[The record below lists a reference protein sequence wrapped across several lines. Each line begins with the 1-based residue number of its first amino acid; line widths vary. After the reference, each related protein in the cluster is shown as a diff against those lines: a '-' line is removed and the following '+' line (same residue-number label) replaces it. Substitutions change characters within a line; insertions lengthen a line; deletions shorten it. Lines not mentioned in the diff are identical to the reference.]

1 MMKADEQAADVGQT
15 LKLVGQC
22 MYRSEQ
28 SGIYYGLIKRSGKQI
43 RKSLRT
49 TDKALAKRRLAD
61 LQSKVSRLN
70 VGESTKVTFE
80 GLAQRWHE
88 STAGATKPSSH
99 HRQGTV
105 INSLNKFFGAALVRS
120 LGKVHVEAWAAQ
132 RGGIAAGRTFNYE
145 RQVLIRILDYA
156 AREGLILENPA
167 RVIKRQKQ
175 GRSTAVIPTKAQF
188 KTLIGAIRDLK
199 STAREAA
206 LLCEFL
212 AYSGCRLGEAL
223 AMRWGDID
231 FDQGFFVVTGGERGT
246 KNHDA
251 RVVPLFHPLK
261 LFLGSMRDLYPQKVL
276 MADQLFSIQ
285 TAKTALTSACRNAGL
300 PRFTHHHL
308 RHFFCSNAIEAGIDF
323 KTIAGWLGHKD
334 GGLLVAKTYGH
345 LRDEHSAAMA
355 KRMSFSIS
363 SYEQV

>member
-1 MMKADEQAADVGQT
+1 
-15 LKLVGQC
+15 
-22 MYRSEQ
+22 
-28 SGIYYGLIKRSGKQI
+28 
-43 RKSLRT
+43 
-49 TDKALAKRRLAD
+49 
-61 LQSKVSRLN
+61 
-70 VGESTKVTFE
+70 
-80 GLAQRWHE
+80 
-88 STAGATKPSSH
+88 
-99 HRQGTV
+99 
-105 INSLNKFFGAALVRS
+105 VRS

-261 LFLGSMRDLYPQKVL
+261 LFLGSMRELYPQR
-276 MADQLFSIQ
+276 
-285 TAKTALTSACRNAGL
+285 CRCRTNCSRFRL
-300 PRFTHHHL
+300 PR
-308 RHFFCSNAIEAGIDF
+308 R
-323 KTIAGWLGHKD
+323 
-334 GGLLVAKTYGH
+334 
-345 LRDEHSAAMA
+345 R
-355 KRMSFSIS
+355 
-363 SYEQV
+363 